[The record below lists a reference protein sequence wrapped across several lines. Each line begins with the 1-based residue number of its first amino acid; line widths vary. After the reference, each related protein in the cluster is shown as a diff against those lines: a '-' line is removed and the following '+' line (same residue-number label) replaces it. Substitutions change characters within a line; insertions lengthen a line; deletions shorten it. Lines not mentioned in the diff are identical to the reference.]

1 MVCGLA
7 AYCHLSALYL
17 HNQIA
22 LNARDYLDLCSLNK
36 TEVSQMV
43 GEVVFATNLND
54 FDRFASRHKR
64 KRQLL
69 R

>member
-1 MVCGLA
+1 MVCSLA

-22 LNARDYLDLCSLNK
+22 LNARDYLDLCPLNK

-54 FDRFASRHKR
+54 
-64 KRQLL
+64 
-69 R
+69 

>member
-22 LNARDYLDLCSLNK
+22 LNARNYLDLCPLNE
-36 TEVSQMV
+36 TEVFQMV
-43 GEVVFATNLND
+43 GKVVFATNLDD
-54 FDRFASRHKR
+54 FDCFASRHKR
-64 KRQLL
+64 KGQLL